1 MAAVSLLRRLC
12 AALAFA
18 IIAASFTLPA
28 LADVTSTGVTSAAV
42 TSAASR
48 VAKRANEARR
58 LLPGAKARS
67 TGGDGGSNGSS
78 GVDVAA
84 ILEEH
89 NKARQEV
96 GVPGLSWDEGVALA
110 AQQWAAELAS
120 SGCNLEH
127 GGADGFR

>member
-1 MAAVSLLRRLC
+1 MDCGS
-12 AALAFA
+12 
-18 IIAASFTLPA
+18 IDGNSGNGG
-28 LADVTSTGVTSAAV
+28 S
-42 TSAASR
+42 
-48 VAKRANEARR
+48 N
-58 LLPGAKARS
+58 
-67 TGGDGGSNGSS
+67 GGDGGSNGSS

-96 GVPGLSWDEGVALA
+96 GVPDLAWDEGVALA

-127 GGADGFR
+127 GGADGLGQNLYWKAPVQLNSAEDRAAVQSGT